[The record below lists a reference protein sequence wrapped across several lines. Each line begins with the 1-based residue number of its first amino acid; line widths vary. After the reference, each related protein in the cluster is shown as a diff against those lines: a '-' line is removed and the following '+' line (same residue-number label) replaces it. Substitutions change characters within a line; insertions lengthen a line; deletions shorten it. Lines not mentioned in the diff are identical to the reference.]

1 MQARTY
7 VMKHLFLP
15 LLALLALVGS
25 AGCRT
30 AHHAPAIPPP
40 DTLTAATTAA
50 TPLPLPATAVDVA
63 LLPDSTAP
71 TEAEADS
78 MEEVDDAELSLPE
91 RLRKLLDND
100 IFSRTQVGIYVYD
113 LTADSAL
120 FMYNERQCMRPASN
134 MKLVTAI
141 TALSVLGTQH
151 EYRTTF
157 GLQGSQA
164 DSLWQGSL
172 YVHAGYDPLLDADD
186 LRALTDSLR
195 ARGIFSAEWG
205 RM

>member
-30 AHHAPAIPPP
+30 ALHAPATPPP
-40 DTLTAATTAA
+40 DTLTAATPAA
-50 TPLPLPATAVDVA
+50 SPLPLPATAVDVA

-78 MEEVDDAELSLPE
+78 MEEVDDADLSLPE

-151 EYRTTF
+151 
-157 GLQGSQA
+157 G
-164 DSLWQGSL
+164 
-172 YVHAGYDPLLDADD
+172 
-186 LRALTDSLR
+186 
-195 ARGIFSAEWG
+195 
-205 RM
+205 